1 MNRDPKI
8 FPDDDNGD
16 ALWNMML
23 QGDDLSKPREI
34 DFSVIF
40 STQEDALKFGEV
52 LLFNRQKVSMSDC
65 DDDPDFPYEIT
76 VHHYIDPTHGGIS
89 EYETLLQEYAEKY
102 NGTNDGWGCYEQ

>member
-1 MNRDPKI
+1 
-8 FPDDDNGD
+8 
-16 ALWNMML
+16 
-23 QGDDLSKPREI
+23 
-34 DFSVIF
+34 
-40 STQEDALKFGEV
+40 
-52 LLFNRQKVSMSDC
+52 MSDC